1 MTTGAPRTARE
12 RVRAE
17 LTTEITQI
25 ARRQLAESG
34 AAALSLR
41 AVARELNMVS
51 SAVYRYFPSRDDLLT
66 RLIIDAYTS
75 LGETVEAAEQGVRR
89 GDLVGRWLALTRA
102 TRAWAVERPHEYAL
116 IYGSP
121 VPGYRAPQD
130 TIDPAGRL
138 PVLILAVIGAVPPA
152 DGPPLKGVSR
162 RLRSDLSATL
172 FLSAPDTYDGGA
184 LVAASVAGERSMRL
198 AAGDML
204 LYPSS
209 SVHGVDPVTRGT
221 RLAAFFWVQSMVRD
235 DAARALLLDLDDTIQ
250 DLGTRVRGDDPA
262 IVRLTGTY
270 HNLMRR
276 WADL

>member
-75 LGETVEAAEQGVRR
+75 LGETVEVAEQGVRR

-162 RLRSDLSATL
+162 RLRSDLSGLRRAVATE
-172 FLSAPDTYDGGA
+172 A
-184 LVAASVAGERSMRL
+184 
-198 AAGDML
+198 
-204 LYPSS
+204 
-209 SVHGVDPVTRGT
+209 
-221 RLAAFFWVQSMVRD
+221 D
-235 DAARALLLDLDDTIQ
+235 DRQLARALGAYAEVIGLINFELFGHLHNVVNDLEGHFELQ
-250 DLGTRVRGDDPA
+250 
-262 IVRLTGTY
+262 
-270 HNLMRR
+270 MRR
-276 WADL
+276 LAGELGLHR

>member
-1 MTTGAPRTARE
+1 MTTAAPRTARE

-66 RLIIDAYTS
+66 RLIVDAYSS
-75 LGETVEAAEQGVRR
+75 LGETVEAAEQAVRR
-89 GDLVGRWLALTRA
+89 GDLVGRWLAISRA

-138 PVLILAVIGAVPPA
+138 PSLILAVISAVPPG
-152 DGPPLKGVSR
+152 DGPPLTGVSR
-162 RLRSDLSATL
+162 QLRRDLAGLRQAIATEADDRLLARAIGAYAELIGLINFELFGHLHNVITDLDSHFEL
-172 FLSAPDTYDGGA
+172 QMRRL
-184 LVAASVAGERSMRL
+184 AGE
-198 AAGDML
+198 
-204 LYPSS
+204 
-209 SVHGVDPVTRGT
+209 
-221 RLAAFFWVQSMVRD
+221 
-235 DAARALLLDLDDTIQ
+235 
-250 DLGTRVRGDDPA
+250 LG
-262 IVRLTGTY
+262 L
-270 HNLMRR
+270 RR
-276 WADL
+276 R